1 MKIFAS
7 YFLLIFI
14 PIIVLTVFA
23 GYSSTEI
30 IKTQSIKIAQLY
42 LQQAEN
48 EMEDELYKISTVSSS
63 VAQTEEVHEVLEK
76 QDAGISFS
84 EEYDDMN
91 DLYKAIESTRTLQGL
106 YQIRLFISDSFTH
119 SRSNYIT
126 YPLSTVAGEDW
137 YRMLV
142 EKYGT
147 QTLLPPSTFQPP
159 LSEPQEVL
167 SVVTLIRSR
176 RDINRIL
183 GVVSVD
189 VPKSDLLGILQRNN
203 YTAQSASYLVD
214 ENLSIVCG
222 ANSAF
227 PLSED
232 DITEQLCRLRDE
244 FGTSSCVHIAGNAVF
259 GLSAPVFQ
267 GWRIFT
273 VASIDNLLSPSS
285 DLRNQMILL
294 TVVIRDRKSVV

>member
-126 YPLSTVAGEDW
+126 YPVSYTHL
-137 YRMLV
+137 
-142 EKYGT
+142 
-147 QTLLPPSTFQPP
+147 TLPT
-159 LSEPQEVL
+159 
-167 SVVTLIRSR
+167 
-176 RDINRIL
+176 N
-183 GVVSVD
+183 
-189 VPKSDLLGILQRNN
+189 
-203 YTAQSASYLVD
+203 
-214 ENLSIVCG
+214 
-222 ANSAF
+222 
-227 PLSED
+227 
-232 DITEQLCRLRDE
+232 
-244 FGTSSCVHIAGNAVF
+244 
-259 GLSAPVFQ
+259 
-267 GWRIFT
+267 
-273 VASIDNLLSPSS
+273 
-285 DLRNQMILL
+285 
-294 TVVIRDRKSVV
+294 